1 MLIFSITAIIMLFSL
16 FASILLWDKGRRS
29 FILAVRSLWLHRL
42 RAFLS
47 VLGIII
53 GTGAVIS
60 LMAFGEGSMQDAL
73 DDIRRQGANN
83 IMIRSV
89 KPTDDAGSSKRSYIA
104 IYGLTYL
111 DFDKIATIPT
121 VTRMVPMRIFP
132 QEARRGYKGVN
143 SRIVSTIPDYLDIHN
158 VEMKSGR
165 FLVADD
171 EVLLRNVAVLGSEL
185 ANRLFPF
192 EDPLD
197 KEVQLGTF
205 FYKVIGVMN
214 ERSQGGVSTE
224 DVNLDVV
231 IPIATARVRF
241 GERIFMRSAGS
252 RSAEK
257 VEISQIT
264 ITVSD
269 IEKVRPTGEIVR
281 SILEN
286 HSKADWTVNVPLDRL
301 EEAERAKERYK
312 MLLVL
317 IASISLL
324 VGGIGI
330 MNIMLATVTERT
342 REIGIRRA
350 LGAKRRDITLQF
362 LIEAVVQTSVGGILG
377 IGLGLA
383 MVYALPFIAETFW
396 DARIPAKVHF
406 ESITWSLTTAVAVG
420 LIFGIYPSRRAALMD
435 PIEALRHV

>member
-1 MLIFSITAIIMLFSL
+1 MLIFSITAILMLFSL

-73 DDIRRQGANN
+73 EDIRRQGANN
-83 IMIRSV
+83 IMIRSI
-89 KPTDDAGSSKRSYIA
+89 KPTDDASSSKRSYVA

-383 MVYALPFIAETFW
+383 MVYVLPFIAETFW

>member
-1 MLIFSITAIIMLFSL
+1 MLIFSIAAILMIVSL
-16 FASILLWDKGRRS
+16 FISILFWDKGRRS

-73 DDIRRQGANN
+73 EDIRRMGANN
-83 IMIRSV
+83 IMVRST
-89 KPTDDAGSSKRSYIA
+89 KPTDDANSSKRSYVA
-104 IYGLTYL
+104 IYGLTYA
-111 DFDKIATIPT
+111 DFDKIANIPT
-121 VTRMVPMRIFP
+121 VTKMVPMRIFP
-132 QEARRGYKGVN
+132 QEARKGFRSIN
-143 SRIVSTIPDYLDIHN
+143 SRVVATVPEYLDIHN
-158 VEMKSGR
+158 MEIRSGR
-165 FLVADD
+165 FLVPDD
-171 EVLLRNVAVLGSEL
+171 EILLRNVAIIGSET

-192 EDPLD
+192 EDPIE
-197 KEVQLGTF
+197 KEIQLGTF
-205 FYKVIGVMN
+205 FYRIIGVMK

-224 DVNLDVV
+224 DINLDVV

-241 GERIFMRSAGS
+241 GEKIFMRSAGS

-264 ITVSD
+264 LTVSETD
-269 IEKVRPTGEIVR
+269 KVRPTGEIIR
-281 SILEN
+281 NLLEK
-286 HSKADWTVNVPLDRL
+286 HGKSDWSVSVPLDRL
-301 EEAERAKERYK
+301 EEAERAKDRYK

-362 LIEAVVQTSVGGILG
+362 LIEAVVQTSVGGLLG
-377 IGLGLA
+377 VLMGLGL
-383 MVYALPFIAETFW
+383 VVGLPWVADTFW
-396 DARIPAKVHF
+396 DVRMPAKVHV
-406 ESITWSLTTAVAVG
+406 ESIAWSLATAVGVG